1 MASPQRSF
9 ASTVVL
15 GLAVLC
21 QPALAQLTPPI
32 MLDERT
38 FMDVV
43 HEPHAVG
50 VAAGQRERLFTNLQA
65 WRTYYRASALCA
77 LVVGHSDTV
86 ESTVHKE
93 LDDLSNRRT
102 ATVTSLLWRYGFTAA
117 QVQTYSAGPDK
128 PVHRPPSLKN
138 LRTEVEVFPCPG

>member
-1 MASPQRSF
+1 MASPQRCFVS
-9 ASTVVL
+9 AVVL
-15 GLAVLC
+15 GLAGLC
-21 QPALAQLTPPI
+21 QPAIAQPTPPI
-32 MLDERT
+32 MVDERT
-38 FMDVV
+38 FMDIV
-43 HEPHAVG
+43 HAPRAVG

-65 WRTYYRASALCA
+65 WKTYYRASALCA

-86 ESTVHKE
+86 ESTVRKE
-93 LDDLSNRRT
+93 LADLSNRRT
-102 ATVTSLLWRYGFTAA
+102 ATVTSLLLRYGFTGA